1 MNQSIRKFTS
11 TGFIACLW
19 QKIPFLLNLLASL
32 YCWLISPLC
41 GNVGVGSY
49 IKKSSK
55 INIYTFGGASFTYP
69 CPNRPAM

>member
-1 MNQSIRKFTS
+1 MNQSIRKFIS

-49 IKKSSK
+49 IKKSNK

-69 CPNRPAM
+69 CRNRPAM